1 MLSKLIAPLSL
12 RALAIIVA
20 VILLGA
26 FLFIRSC
33 SDGRQAA
40 EQGKQDSRSSEA
52 LAETAKDAAATV
64 IAQAEDEASVDDL
77 VAATI
82 EEIDNAPTEQAAG
95 DAARAAICRMPDY
108 RDDPACRVQPVHPR

>member
-1 MLSKLIAPLSL
+1 MPRLSIRTMIIIGVALLIG
-12 RALAIIVA
+12 A
-20 VILLGA
+20 VLLV
-26 FLFIRSC
+26 RSC
-33 SDGRQAA
+33 ADDRQEA
-40 EQGKQDSRSSEA
+40 EQSRQDSRSSTA

-64 IAQAEDEASVDDL
+64 IARAEDETSVDEL

-82 EEIDNAPTEQAAG
+82 EEIENAPSDKAAG